1 MIKLRQPTPKEIV
14 IFLIILFM
22 LFYMHNCN
30 KTLYELEELNDRI
43 EELDDKINKTNK
55 TNDKINSRIEELDYK
70 IDDLEYRMKQKIR
83 YLNM

>member
-30 KTLYELEELNDRI
+30 KTLYKLEELNDRI
-43 EELDDKINKTNK
+43 EELDDKINKTN
-55 TNDKINSRIEELDYK
+55 DK
-70 IDDLEYRMKQKIR
+70 IDDLEYRM
-83 YLNM
+83 